1 MIIHSKET
9 KGNTSLIDLLGGGGK
24 GEDTRNSVFSKLLS
38 SLGMP
43 SKIGEKG
50 TANASA
56 NEFKALIDPKN
67 GIVRSAEA
75 PKANTVKNAG
85 LGELQT
91 LLKGMGEEGA
101 EHLISAELTRS
112 LSNDQLRNLVA
123 QAKEYLKKEI
133 TAKSP
138 EYQKAPENLPK
149 SLAGLI
155 QMAQKLGLEPEK
167 ITFASIQS
175 EPETLPTPELLSK
188 PLLETKAVAQLAAA
202 GPVEETSPIETL
214 TQLIS
219 ELKNKEKKEAKSP
232 NPLKGDETARSEEVK
247 PSEQPLK
254 TLLQGI
260 EKRETAQST
269 LSVDTPKNDTPKNDA
284 ASAATTKT
292 DSLITL
298 LQGES
303 QGGNDAP
310 THKNGISGVEL
321 DAPKTAAAPKA
332 DSLEVKAK
340 EAQQSMRHFAADLK
354 EAVEN
359 YKPPFTRLSMK
370 LNPEKLGEVE
380 VTLVQRGNNVH
391 VNIQS
396 NNAGSVAF
404 LAHNAA
410 ELKAQLAHQ
419 GITNATMNFMGGGDS
434 HNPQEHQQRHN
445 SREAYRAYES
455 FEDLELNDEQLS
467 ALEIIIPHY
476 A

>member
-9 KGNTSLIDLLGGGGK
+9 KGNASLIDLLGGGGK

-56 NEFKALIDPKN
+56 NEFKALIDPKRC
-67 GIVRSAEA
+67 VRSAEA

-91 LLKGMGEEGA
+91 LLKGMGEEWA

-112 LSNDQLRNLVA
+112 LSYDQLRNLVA
-123 QAKEYLKKEI
+123 QDKEYLKKEF

-219 ELKNKEKKEAKSP
+219 ELKNKEKKRP
-232 NPLKGDETARSEEVK
+232 NRPTLLKDEQRVREVK
-247 PSEQPLK
+247 PSEQPLEN
-254 TLLQGI
+254 TLRGS
-260 EKRETAQST
+260 KR
-269 LSVDTPKNDTPKNDA
+269 NG
-284 ASAATTKT
+284 TK
-292 DSLITL
+292 
-298 LQGES
+298 
-303 QGGNDAP
+303 
-310 THKNGISGVEL
+310 
-321 DAPKTAAAPKA
+321 
-332 DSLEVKAK
+332 
-340 EAQQSMRHFAADLK
+340 R
-354 EAVEN
+354 
-359 YKPPFTRLSMK
+359 
-370 LNPEKLGEVE
+370 
-380 VTLVQRGNNVH
+380 
-391 VNIQS
+391 
-396 NNAGSVAF
+396 
-404 LAHNAA
+404 
-410 ELKAQLAHQ
+410 
-419 GITNATMNFMGGGDS
+419 
-434 HNPQEHQQRHN
+434 
-445 SREAYRAYES
+445 
-455 FEDLELNDEQLS
+455 
-467 ALEIIIPHY
+467 
-476 A
+476 